1 MRLPAERIIIP
12 VVLIVMISLIT
23 AVSAGGQTHTRLAFK
38 KPLMGTEVSIVLYA
52 ADSIAATEA
61 VESAFAR
68 ITELNNY
75 LSDYL
80 TESEL
85 SRLSNT
91 YDQPVQVNDDLW
103 QVLYTAQEIAHA
115 SKGAFDVTA
124 GPLTLLWRRAM
135 RRTILPDSTDL
146 SEAMT
151 AVGYEFLQLDA
162 DRQTARLQK
171 RNMRLDLGGIAK
183 GYAADQALE
192 VLARE
197 GFSSATVDAGGDISL
212 GEAPPGSDGWSIKV
226 FSGESETG
234 EVVLKNCGIAV
245 SGDSYRNLDYH
256 GVRYSHILDPET
268 GYGVTHERKVAV
280 IAPSAMI
287 ADAWASAYSV
297 MDWRAIPLSIQG
309 RDGLSIRIVEPDG
322 TGPKELKTGKFR
334 GSE

>member
-1 MRLPAERIIIP
+1 MRLSVVRIIMS
-12 VVLIVMISLIT
+12 VVLAIMISLIT

-52 ADSIAATEA
+52 ADSVAATEA
-61 VESAFAR
+61 VELAFAR
-68 ITELNNY
+68 ITELNNH

-91 YDQPVQVNDDLW
+91 YDQPVQVSDDLW
-103 QVLYTAQEIAHA
+103 QVLHTAQEIAHA
-115 SKGAFDVTA
+115 SEGTFDVTV

-135 RRTILPDSTDL
+135 RRAMLPDSIDL
-146 SEAMT
+146 NEAMT
-151 AVGYEFLQLDA
+151 AVGYELLQLDA
-162 DRQTARLQK
+162 DNQTARLHK
-171 RNMRLDLGGIAK
+171 GNMRLDLGGIAK
-183 GYAADQALE
+183 GYVADQALG
-192 VLARE
+192 VLVRE
-197 GFSSATVDAGGDISL
+197 GFLSAAVDAGGDISL
-212 GEAPPGSDGWSIKV
+212 GEAPPNSDGWSIKV

-234 EVVLKNCGIAV
+234 EVILKNCGIAV
-245 SGDSYRNLDYH
+245 SGDSYRYLDYQ

-287 ADAWASAYSV
+287 ADAWASVYSV
-297 MDWRAIPLSIQG
+297 MDWQAIPLSIQEQ
-309 RDGLSIRIVEPDG
+309 DGLSIRIVEPDG
-322 TGPKELKTGKFR
+322 TGPRELETEKFR

>member
-1 MRLPAERIIIP
+1 MPAML
-12 VVLIVMISLIT
+12 VFLVNLIATSGVSSQIS
-23 AVSAGGQTHTRLAFK
+23 SRLAFE

-52 ADSIAATEA
+52 ADSVAATEA
-61 VESAFAR
+61 VELAFAR
-68 ITELNNY
+68 ITELNNH

-91 YDQPVQVNDDLW
+91 YDQPVQVSDDLW

-115 SKGAFDVTA
+115 SEGAFDVTA

-135 RRTILPDSTDL
+135 RRATLPDSTDL
-146 SEAMT
+146 NQAMI
-151 AVGYEFLQLDA
+151 AVGYEFLQLDVNN
-162 DRQTARLQK
+162 QTARLHK
-171 RNMRLDLGGIAK
+171 DNMRLDLGGIAK

-192 VLARE
+192 VLVRE
-197 GFSSATVDAGGDISL
+197 GFSSAAVDAGGDISL
-212 GEAPPGSDGWSIKV
+212 GEAPPNSDGWSIKV
-226 FSGESETG
+226 FSGGAETG
-234 EVVLKNCGIAV
+234 EMILKNCGIAV
-245 SGDSYRNLDYH
+245 SGDSYRYLDYH
-256 GVRYSHILDPET
+256 GVRYSHILDPKT

-297 MDWRAIPLSIQG
+297 MDWQVIPLSIQE
-309 RDGLSIRIVEPDG
+309 RDGLSIRIVEPDR
-322 TGPKELKTGKFR
+322 TGPRELETGKFR

>member
-1 MRLPAERIIIP
+1 MRIIMP
-12 VVLIVMISLIT
+12 VVLVMMISLIT

-52 ADSIAATEA
+52 IDSVAATEA
-61 VESAFAR
+61 VELAFAR
-68 ITELNNY
+68 IIELNNH

-85 SRLSNT
+85 SQLSNT
-91 YDQPVQVNDDLW
+91 YDQPVQVRDDLW
-103 QVLYTAQEIAHA
+103 RVLYTAQKIAHA
-115 SKGAFDVTA
+115 SEGAFDVTA

-135 RRTILPDSTDL
+135 RRAMLPDSTDL
-146 SEAMT
+146 SGAMT
-151 AVGYEFLQLDA
+151 AVGYELLQLDA
-162 DRQTARLQK
+162 DNQTARLHK
-171 RNMRLDLGGIAK
+171 DNMRLDLGGIAK

-192 VLARE
+192 VLVRE
-197 GFSSATVDAGGDISL
+197 GFSSAAVDAGGDISL
-212 GEAPPGSDGWSIKV
+212 GEAPPNSDGWSIKV
-226 FSGESETG
+226 FSGGAETG
-234 EVVLKNCGIAV
+234 EMILKNCGIAV
-245 SGDSYRNLDYH
+245 SADSYRYLDYK

-280 IAPSAMI
+280 IAPNAMI

-297 MDWRAIPLSIQG
+297 MDWQAIPLSIQE

-322 TGPKELKTGKFR
+322 TGSRKLETGKFR

>member
-1 MRLPAERIIIP
+1 MPAML
-12 VVLIVMISLIT
+12 VFLVNLIAISG
-23 AVSAGGQTHTRLAFK
+23 VSSQISSRLAFE

-52 ADSIAATEA
+52 ADSVAATEA
-61 VESAFAR
+61 VELAFAR
-68 ITELNNY
+68 ITELNNH

-91 YDQPVQVNDDLW
+91 YDQPVQVSDDLW

-115 SKGAFDVTA
+115 SEGAFDVTA

-135 RRTILPDSTDL
+135 RRATLPDSTDL
-146 SEAMT
+146 NQAMI
-151 AVGYEFLQLDA
+151 AVGYEFLQLDVNN
-162 DRQTARLQK
+162 QTARLHK
-171 RNMRLDLGGIAK
+171 DNMRLDLGGIAK

-192 VLARE
+192 VLVRE
-197 GFSSATVDAGGDISL
+197 GFSSAAVDAGGDISL
-212 GEAPPGSDGWSIKV
+212 GEAPPNSDGWSIKV

-234 EVVLKNCGIAV
+234 EMILKNCGIAV
-245 SGDSYRNLDYH
+245 SGDSYRYLDYQ

-297 MDWRAIPLSIQG
+297 MDWQVIPLSIQE
-309 RDGLSIRIVEPDG
+309 RDDLSIRIVEPDG
-322 TGPKELKTGKFR
+322 TGPRELETGKFR